1 MLLKDI
7 LDILFCL
14 NLTIMIQYILINI
27 IYSFQLSHTYNFE
40 NIPIIDEIEQSL
52 NSKIIINFRQAPIC
66 NKNEEELIID
76 QFEPIENCSCH
87 KTILPT
93 KCPNQK
99 GCISLEI
106 PARNYT
112 KINSN
117 KFCVIKSKKYS
128 DLLEDNNIILKNQ
141 KCPKDYKYCGII
153 DSLERKLCIKKEN
166 NCPLKISDISNNIKG
181 EKKDIIIY
189 KFKLDQKYPCI
200 DLTQRNWNFHGHLKS
215 LDKKCTHKIKHQLF
229 NYEYNKLNIT
239 TSQYDL
245 YKDNDILD
253 YIKKY
258 DSNKSDLEKEEIF
271 LFGRNFIGVERSK
284 AKNFSKKIL
293 IDKQNTLN
301 SCIKAMEIISSFLT
315 MPMIFCGDFC
325 QLIMELI
332 LILYFPVAL
341 GYFIICCII
350 YINHCQIK
358 SILDIKSDIYTNEL
372 IELLMKETL
381 TNYYFSLIIINI
393 FPFIIFI
400 DFIIFVLKKFFQ

>member
-52 NSKIIINFRQAPIC
+52 NSRIIINFRKAPIC

-87 KTILPT
+87 RIILPS

-99 GCISLEI
+99 GCISMEI

-128 DLLEDNNIILKNQ
+128 ELLEDNNIILKNE
-141 KCPKDYKYCGII
+141 KCPKNYKYCGII

-166 NCPLKISDISNNIKG
+166 NCPLTISDISNNIKG
-181 EKKDIIIY
+181 ENKDIIIY

-293 IDKQNTLN
+293 IDNQNTLN
-301 SCIKAMEIISSFLT
+301 RCLKAMEILTYFLT
-315 MPMIFCGDFC
+315 ISMFFCGNC
-325 QLIMELI
+325 GQYIVALLLI
-332 LILYFPVAL
+332 LFFPISIA
-341 GYFIICCII
+341 YFIVCCII
-350 YINHCQIK
+350 YTKHCLVK

-381 TNYYFSLIIINI
+381 TNYYFSLITINI

-400 DFIIFVLKKFFQ
+400 DFVIFVLKKFFQ